1 MRIRPGAGLAVRAA
15 FPPAPALER
24 EEQQL
29 ATFGLVCRRHGTGT
43 PALVAAR
50 KDHVLFY
57 VPLAPVAAPRLLS
70 VAVQNRPTHP
80 ITDQDKLT
88 QTNTNVTRRSH
99 HGMPCFIVAPRS
111 PHWSLPCTYAHTL
124 THTHAQKTPT
134 ANTQQTH
141 HAILSEV
148 LTARRCR
155 SSMIL
160 SWASLRIHAS
170 RFCASHGHFAA
181 ARRFPEH
188 SRVYDSGQETGVDC
202 GGSGGAVWR
211 TGVRGRCE
219 AGEARRKR
227 ALIIFLRSLS
237 HSLDIFSKLSVVYSC
252 RSCAALPLLSAL
264 FVWTQVS

>member
-1 MRIRPGAGLAVRAA
+1 MSTTRYWHASPGSRPKRPRPFLRAA
-15 FPPAPALER
+15 RPC
-24 EEQQL
+24 
-29 ATFGLVCRRHGTGT
+29 CR
-43 PALVAAR
+43 ASS
-50 KDHVLFY
+50 
-57 VPLAPVAAPRLLS
+57 S
-70 VAVQNRPTHP
+70 VSRRSKRTNTSYNRPR
-80 ITDQDKLT
+80 
-88 QTNTNVTRRSH
+88 QTNTDQHKRNQTITSRHALLHCCSKVT
-99 HGMPCFIVAPRS
+99 PLVAPMHVR
-111 PHWSLPCTYAHTL
+111 AH
-124 THTHAQKTPT
+124 THTHTCT
-134 ANTQQTH
+134 ENTHSKHTQTH